1 METIPPPAP
10 SQVSKSS
17 KKWIFI
23 GCGGCLTFVVLGLIA
38 VGVFMAGIFSMIKSS
53 GGYKDALARVKASPE
68 VVAALGEPIETGFF
82 VGGSTNATPTENTA
96 DIQFSVSG
104 PNGTAN
110 VRYKG
115 SKTTAEWEPTILTV
129 TIEKDGVVFNLL
141 DH

>member
-1 METIPPPAP
+1 M
-10 SQVSKSS
+10 S
-17 KKWIFI
+17 
-23 GCGGCLTFVVLGLIA
+23 
-38 VGVFMAGIFSMIKSS
+38 GIFGMMKSS

-96 DIQFSVSG
+96 DIKFSVSG

-110 VRYKG
+110 VHYKG
-115 SKTTAEWEPTILTV
+115 SKTTTEWEPTILTV